1 MRTLDEPLPSYVSLP
16 QEVNPSAKRPS
27 IHPESESVR
36 PMRRSSPVSLTAL
49 ACFAVFALTGLFAF
63 DAQQRASTTVHKDTE
78 RSARPQRVV
87 IEFPFSPATA
97 PTERTVV
104 DASAIAQL
112 VAVFGQLDNP
122 LSLAVLEEGYR
133 ELVVVE
139 IEALYEQLPDLST
152 DVSLLGFTL
161 DDLPAKIER

>member
-1 MRTLDEPLPSYVSLP
+1 M
-16 QEVNPSAKRPS
+16 
-27 IHPESESVR
+27 
-36 PMRRSSPVSLTAL
+36 
-49 ACFAVFALTGLFAF
+49 
-63 DAQQRASTTVHKDTE
+63 
-78 RSARPQRVV
+78 
-87 IEFPFSPATA
+87 
-97 PTERTVV
+97 